1 MRPIIARAC
10 VLWCPLVPLAIL
22 NGIMREAWL
31 VPMLGYRF
39 ALPLSG
45 VSLSVLIFL
54 FTLTVSPWF
63 RASTA
68 GHYATVGRTW
78 LLMTVL
84 FEFLFGYYV
93 MGESVTRMLEAYNVL
108 TGNLWALVLVST
120 AASPYLAARVRGM
133 L

>member
-10 VLWCPLVPLAIL
+10 ALWFPLVPLAIL

-31 VPMLGYRF
+31 VPMVGYRF

-45 VSLSVLIFL
+45 VTLSVIIFL
-54 FTLTVSPWF
+54 FTLVVSPWF

-68 GHYATVGRTW
+68 EHYATIGKTW
-78 LLMTVL
+78 LLMTLL
-84 FEFLFGYYV
+84 FEFLFAYYV
-93 MGESVTRMLEAYNVL
+93 MGESVTRMLDAYNVL
-108 TGNLWALVLVST
+108 RGNLWVLVLVST